1 MKPEVVLSVQHFR
14 KTYGSLTA
22 VDDISFEVRRGE
34 IFGLLGPNGAGKT
47 STLESLEGLRK
58 PDGGRL
64 NILGVDPARQPRRLR
79 NLIGV
84 QLQSSGLPPMMTVEE
99 AMQFFCAYHGVTPR
113 MDLIERL
120 GLAEKRRAQFN
131 LLSAGQQ
138 RRLAL
143 ALAMAHRPPVLF
155 LDEPTAGLDV
165 PSRIEL
171 HAIMDEIRSSGA
183 TILLATHDMAEAE
196 KMADRVAILLRG
208 RIAAAGSPAQLTA
221 TGGGLTKI
229 SVSSEAG
236 RLHSNGCAFPAV
248 NQRLVK
254 DEYAVYYSSN
264 PGQTVAAILAYL
276 ESNGDRLI
284 DLRVERPTL
293 EERFLEITFEQD
305 SGQDQARE
313 QA

>member
-1 MKPEVVLSVQHFR
+1 MNSEEHLSVQHFR
-14 KTYGSLTA
+14 KTYGSLVA
-22 VDDISFEVRRGE
+22 VDDISFTVKRGE

-64 NILGVDPARQPRRLR
+64 NILGVDPARQPQKLR

-99 AMQFFCAYHGVTPR
+99 AMQFFCAYHGVAPR

-120 GLAEKRRAQFN
+120 GLMEKRRDQFN

-143 ALAMAHRPPVLF
+143 ALAVAHRPQVLF

-171 HAIMDEIRSSGA
+171 HALMAEIRSGGT
-183 TILLATHDMAEAE
+183 TIVLATHDMAEAE

-208 RIAAAGSPAQLTA
+208 RIAAEGTPAQLTA
-221 TGGGLTKI
+221 TGSGLTKI
-229 SVSSEAG
+229 SVSSEESCLQ
-236 RLHSNGCAFPAV
+236 RNGSEFPATS
-248 NQRLVK
+248 QRLVR
-254 DEYAVYYSSN
+254 DEYIVYYSTN
-264 PGQTVAAILAYL
+264 PGQTVTAILAYL
-276 ESNGDRLI
+276 ENNGDKLV
-284 DLRVERPTL
+284 DLRVERPSL
-293 EERFLEITFEQD
+293 EERFLEITQVQD
-305 SGQDQARE
+305 
-313 QA
+313 

>member
-1 MKPEVVLSVQHFR
+1 MQSEVVLSVRNFR

-22 VDDISFEVRRGE
+22 VDDLNFEVQRGE
-34 IFGLLGPNGAGKT
+34 IYGLLGPNGAGKT

-58 PDGGRL
+58 PDGGSL
-64 NILGVDPARQPRRLR
+64 NILGVDPVRQPQKLR

-99 AMQFFCAYHGVTPR
+99 AMQFFCAYHGVPART
-113 MDLIERL
+113 DLLERL
-120 GLAEKRRAQFN
+120 NLVEKRRGQFS

-143 ALAMAHRPPVLF
+143 ALALAHRPQVLF

-171 HAIMDEIRSSGA
+171 HELMAEIRADGT

-208 RIAAAGSPAQLTA
+208 RIAAEGTPAQLTA
-221 TGGGLTKI
+221 AGSGLTKI
-229 SVSSEAG
+229 SVTSEANSL
-236 RLHSNGCAFPAV
+236 RTDEIAFPAV
-248 NQRLVK
+248 SQRLVK
-254 DEYAVYYSSN
+254 DEYAVFYSSH
-264 PGQTVAAILAYL
+264 PGQTVTAILAYL
-276 ESNGDRLI
+276 EAQGDVLV
-284 DLRVERPTL
+284 DLRVERPSL
-293 EERFLEITFEQD
+293 EERFLEIT
-305 SGQDQARE
+305 QA
-313 QA
+313 Q